1 MMNHY
6 TMADLHVGMKE
17 SFLVKITQEQ
27 QDMFTKMSGDLNPMH
42 LNKEECLRGGYRDRL
57 VYGMLTASYYSTL
70 VGVYLPGEKCL
81 FHSCDVEWPAPVYVG
96 DTLTVTG
103 IVKEIDADF
112 HRIHIKAFIRNQDG
126 IKVSRAKLIAG
137 VRE

>member
-1 MMNHY
+1 MNHY
-6 TMADLHVGMKE
+6 TLSDIKVGMKE
-17 SFLVKITQEQ
+17 SFSVKITQEQ
-27 QDMFTKMSGDLNPMH
+27 QDMFTQLSGDVNPMH
-42 LNKEECLRGGYRDRL
+42 LNKNDCISGGYKDKL

-81 FHSCDVEWPAPVYVG
+81 FHGCDVEWSAPVYIG

-103 IVKEIDADF
+103 TVKEIDEAF

-126 IKVSRAKLIAG
+126 VKVSRAKLTVG
-137 VRE
+137 VCE